1 MTSNIYKITD
11 LTNGKVYIGQTTQD
25 VMRRYSNH
33 ITHAFT
39 SKRKNDIACA
49 LYIAMRNHGIQ
60 NFVPELLETVEG
72 TSKEVDAKEI
82 EWIAKYDSTDPE
94 KGYNIDKGG
103 HVISEACRKAAEKFL
118 FKAGVKLEGKMLETA
133 RNNGMRAA
141 KPIIQID
148 KFTGEIIAEFP
159 SIIEASRAS
168 GCDRRAIQRQL
179 KGECGKMTPRSFSNL
194 KYIWRYKEV
203 ESQAA

>member
-1 MTSNIYKITD
+1 MYQTIKEYKKQYPTKREQFFID
-11 LTNGKVYIGQTTQD
+11 
-25 VMRRYSNH
+25 
-33 ITHAFT
+33 AE
-39 SKRKNDIACA
+39 SKKEQEKMS
-49 LYIAMRNHGIQ
+49 LKTKTLKQ
-60 NFVPELLETVEG
+60 LQE
-72 TSKEVDAKEI
+72 EVDAKEI
-82 EWIAKYDSTDPE
+82 EWIAKYDSTDPK

-133 RNNGMRAA
+133 RNNGIRAA

-148 KFTGEIIAEFP
+148 KFTGETIAEFP
-159 SIIEASRAS
+159 SIIEASRTS

-179 KGECGKMTPRSFSNL
+179 KGEYGKMTPRSFSNL